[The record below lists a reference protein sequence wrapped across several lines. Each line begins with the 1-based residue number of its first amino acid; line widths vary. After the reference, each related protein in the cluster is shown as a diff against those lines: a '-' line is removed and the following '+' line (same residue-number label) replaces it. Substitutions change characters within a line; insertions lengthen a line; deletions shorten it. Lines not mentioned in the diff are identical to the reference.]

1 MDLKEKELREE
12 LTKLFISESE
22 YTKDHNLF
30 LINEVINIL
39 NKLSIS
45 IK

>member
-1 MDLKEKELREE
+1 MDFKELELREE
-12 LTKLFISESE
+12 LKKLFISESE

>member
-1 MDLKEKELREE
+1 MEQKERELREE
-12 LTKLFISESE
+12 LKRLFISESE

-39 NKLSIS
+39 NKLSIQ

>member
-1 MDLKEKELREE
+1 MEQKEKDLREE
-12 LTKLFISESE
+12 LERFFVSETE
-22 YTKDHNLF
+22 YTKVHKLF

-39 NKLSIS
+39 NKLSIQ